1 MTCEEETDVSIRE
14 ELLANAPASVG
25 DMLRRRIESTPDK
38 RAFLVPDGAAGV
50 NTWSTLTW
58 RESGVVI
65 DKLAAGLL
73 AKGLKYEERVAICS
87 GTRVEWIFVDLAVAV
102 AAGATTTVYPNT
114 GPDDVRHIL
123 VDSGSTILVL
133 EDSVQLAKVIDDPQ
147 LTEQIGTIVV
157 FDTTGVT
164 LSDRVIAY
172 QQLIEAGEAYLEEHP
187 RALEES
193 IASTGHDTLSTLIY
207 TSGTTGRPKGVRL
220 NHISWV
226 YEGLATRHLDMIDED
241 ALQYLWLPLSHVF
254 GKALIACQLSY
265 GFASAVDGRI
275 DHIVQ
280 GLGEVHPSF
289 MCGAP
294 RIFEKVRGAVLTGA
308 TGLKAKIAR
317 WAFSVGYA
325 TIDDRLAGRELTGLL
340 AVKYKVA
347 DKLVFSKLKE
357 KLGGQMQFMIS
368 GSARLSPQVQKWFY
382 AAGILIVEG
391 YGATETSAIACVDL
405 PTDPC
410 LGTVGKPLPGI
421 DARVAD
427 DGELLLRGPIISP
440 GYHNLPEQT
449 AEAFV
454 DGWYHTGDIAE
465 ILPSGQVRITDRK
478 KDLFKTSG
486 GKYVAPQKVES
497 AIQANIP
504 YVAQSIA
511 VGDDRKYVSAL
522 LVLDPALLEKW
533 ADKRGI
539 KASYAELSQ
548 RPEIHAS
555 IERLMERVNAK
566 LERWETVKKFTILDH
581 ELTVENAGVT
591 ANMKIRRNVVAEN
604 YSDLVDSM
612 YPRED

>member
-1 MTCEEETDVSIRE
+1 MSVRE
-14 ELLANAPASVG
+14 ELLANAPTSVG
-25 DMLRRRIESTPDK
+25 DMLRRRVEATPDK
-38 RAFLVPDGAAGV
+38 RAFLIPDGAAGV

-58 RESGVVI
+58 RESGAII

-73 AKGLKYEERVAICS
+73 DRGLQYEERVAICS
-87 GTRVEWIFVDLAVAV
+87 GTRVEWIFLDLAVAV

-114 GPDDVRHIL
+114 GPEDVAHIL
-123 VDSGSTILVL
+123 IDSGSTILVV
-133 EDSVQLAKVIDDPQ
+133 EDSVQLAKVIDNPQ
-147 LTEQIGTIVV
+147 LTQQIGTIVV
-157 FDTTGVT
+157 FDSTGVT

-172 QQLIEAGEAYLEEHP
+172 QQLLDAGEAFLAEHP
-187 RALEES
+187 EALDES
-193 IASTGHDTLSTLIY
+193 IARTGHDTLSTLIY

-226 YEGLATRHLDMIDED
+226 YEGLGTRHLDMIDED

-254 GKALIACQLSY
+254 GKALIACQLAY

-308 TGLKAKIAR
+308 TGFKAKIAR
-317 WAFSVGYA
+317 WAFAVGYA
-325 TIDDRLAGRELTGLL
+325 TIDDRLAGRELGGLL
-340 AVKYKVA
+340 GFKYRIA

-357 KLGGQMQFMIS
+357 KLGGQMKFMIS
-368 GSARLSPQVQKWFY
+368 GSAKLSPQVQKWFY

-405 PTDPC
+405 PTDPR

-421 DARVAD
+421 DAKLAD
-427 DGELLLRGPIISP
+427 DGELLLRGPIITP
-440 GYHNLPEQT
+440 GYHNLPDQT
-449 AEAFV
+449 EEAFV
-454 DGWYHTGDIAE
+454 DGWYRTGDIAE
-465 ILPSGQVRITDRK
+465 ILPDGHVRITDRK

-486 GKYVAPQKVES
+486 GKFVAPQKVEA

-511 VGDDRKYVSAL
+511 VGDGRKFVSAL
-522 LVLDPALLEKW
+522 IVLDPVLLQKW

-539 KASYAELSQ
+539 EGTYAELSQ
-548 RPEIHAS
+548 RPEIRSS

-566 LERWETVKKFTILDH
+566 LERWETVKKFSILDH

-591 ANMKIRRNVVAEN
+591 ANMKIRRNVVTEN
-604 YSDLVDSM
+604 YSDLVESM
-612 YPRED
+612 YPQED